1 MRVVVW
7 LLLIAIVAVVA
18 AGTLG
23 ANDGLV
29 SLYWS
34 GWRVDLSLNFFLIAL
49 LLICLAVYSIL
60 QTLDS
65 LLGLPRRAQ
74 HWRVTRRD
82 RVGQAALREALAQL
96 LAGRYSRAHK
106 MAQRAIT
113 IQAQT
118 PEIEADPEFT
128 ALGHLLSASSLHRL
142 QDRTRRDEHLGLAL
156 ANARLKR
163 GTTTPSEEA
172 AQLLAAEW
180 AIEDRRAEQAL
191 QDLSAMPP
199 GLGRRTQALRLRLQ
213 AARLANQPLEALRT
227 ARMLA
232 KHGGI
237 SNTAAEGLLRT
248 LAITALDAAR
258 DADQLRHQWQQ
269 LDAADR
275 KDAYVAAHAVT
286 LIGQFGAPDDG
297 RAWLRPFWDRLSS
310 LSKDER
316 AHLAQAL
323 AKTVAGLPADWLPRL
338 EAAMQTFPREPM
350 VAYAVGRALAER
362 QLWGKARRLL
372 ENAAQEPSLPAH
384 CRRDAWLFLAT
395 LADQEQ
401 RTEDAADFYRRAAR
415 SL

>member
-34 GWRVDLSLNFFLIAL
+34 GWRVDLSLNFFLIGL
-49 LLICLAVYSIL
+49 LLICLALYSIV

-74 HWRVTRRD
+74 RWRVSRRD

-142 QDRTRRDEHLGLAL
+142 QDRPRRDEHLSLAL
-156 ANARLKR
+156 ANARRKR
-163 GTTTPSEEA
+163 GTSPSEEA

-180 AIEDRRAEQAL
+180 AIDDRRAEQAL
-191 QDLSAMPP
+191 SDLSAMPP

-227 ARMLA
+227 ARLLA

-237 SNTAAEGLLRT
+237 SSTAAEGLLRT
-248 LAITALDAAR
+248 LAMAALDAAR
-258 DADQLRHQWQQ
+258 DADQLRQQWQQ
-269 LDAADR
+269 LDGADR
-275 KDAYVAAHAVT
+275 KDPYVAAHAVT

-297 RAWLRPFWDRLSS
+297 RAWLRPFWDRLGS
-310 LSKDER
+310 LSAEER
-316 AHLAQAL
+316 AQLAQAM
-323 AKTVAGLPADWLPRL
+323 AHCVAGLPADWLPRL
-338 EAAMQTFPREPM
+338 EGAHQTYPREPM
-350 VAYAVGRALAER
+350 VSYAVGRALAER

-372 ENAAQEPSLPAH
+372 ENAAQEPTLPAA

-401 RTEDAADFYRRAAR
+401 RPDDAADCYRRAAR